1 MLPEQLE
8 RFKESGRLISSRD
21 LTDSYLMTRRR
32 LVDAWSTSL
41 SEDDLRRE
49 ELYRQLRGLDAIMDQ
64 IVSGI
69 K

>member
-8 RFKESGRLISSRD
+8 RMKTSNELISSGD
-21 LTDSYLMTRRR
+21 LVRSYESVKKR
-32 LVDAWSTSL
+32 LIDAWATSL

-49 ELYRQLRGLDAIMDQ
+49 ELYRQLRGLDAILDQ
-64 IVSGI
+64 LLSGV